1 LATLAQRGWLST
13 DVKSYRLSPVV
24 QKLVLEKNKD
34 TLKTDSETLVNRL
47 NHLLETDGFFTK
59 NLTLTQA
66 RPFADVGL
74 GEVNTLPM
82 NTWARGF
89 LYDNLTD
96 YFKAVGLL
104 TSALHSARQYQQLS
118 VNRNDQE
125 SLAISYGKLGGLY
138 QALGDLKQAR
148 TFFEK
153 YLQLNEQLAEANPES
168 VGLLNGLAISYY
180 KLGMI
185 QVEMEQ
191 LEEARKL
198 LKQAEQ
204 IWITLAE
211 AIPDVPEYSRNLGI
225 VRQELTQLSG
235 DES

>member
-1 LATLAQRGWLST
+1 
-13 DVKSYRLSPVV
+13 
-24 QKLVLEKNKD
+24 
-34 TLKTDSETLVNRL
+34 
-47 NHLLETDGFFTK
+47 
-59 NLTLTQA
+59 
-66 RPFADVGL
+66 
-74 GEVNTLPM
+74 M

-104 TSALHSARQYQQLS
+104 TSALQSARQYQQLS

-153 YLQLNEQLAEANPES
+153 HLQLNEQLAEANPES